1 MASGDDIEAGRTTGA
16 EDRTILVAQK
26 STPSKDFVGDFVF
39 KAAPARAGSRL
50 TPDRD
55 IDGVF
60 GIGNRGGRGVVGVGG
75 FQDRADSTVGA
86 TGVFGKGGEVA
97 VKRIGGTGVT
107 GQGGGGSLQAG
118 GIGVFGRGGTGNGG
132 FPDGPG
138 VFGSSASGDGVVG
151 MSATTTKS
159 GVFGFNPSS
168 AGVAFG
174 VFGRCDSPNGA
185 GVAGRNVNGEA
196 VSGFSD
202 GNIGVAGTS
211 GAYIGVYGLGPHM
224 GLEAEG
230 GNAGALAFSPTGHGV
245 IGIAH
250 TRGKYAGAFSGDVLI
265 AGSLTVL
272 GAVPK
277 SAAVRVGKEYRR
289 LYTMESPESWFEDFG
304 EASLRRGRA
313 TVRLP
318 ADFAPLVHTN
328 GYHVFVTP
336 HGDCGGL
343 FVSSRTRTQFE
354 VRELNGGRSSVGFS
368 YRIVAKRK
376 DIPGKRLEKV
386 KLPDLPKPAGAARG
400 TVPTRRDDARRLLL
414 DRNRLGAQG
423 DAARKARSK

>member
-1 MASGDDIEAGRTTGA
+1 
-16 EDRTILVAQK
+16 
-26 STPSKDFVGDFVF
+26 
-39 KAAPARAGSRL
+39 
-50 TPDRD
+50 
-55 IDGVF
+55 
-60 GIGNRGGRGVVGVGG
+60 VVGVGG

-118 GIGVFGRGGTGNGG
+118 GIGVFGVGGKGDGG

-159 GVFGFNPSS
+159 GVFGFNASGDGVLGISGTTSKSGVFGFNPSS
-168 AGVAFG
+168 SGVAFG

-185 GVAGRNVNGEA
+185 GVSGRNVNGDA

-202 GNIGVAGTS
+202 GNVGVAGTS

-230 GNAGALAFSPTGHGV
+230 GNAGALAYSPTGHGV

-289 LYTMESPESWFEDFG
+289 LYSMESPESWFEDFG
-304 EASLRRGRA
+304 EASLRRGRVI
-313 TVRLP
+313 VRLP

-354 VRELNGGRSSVGFS
+354 VRELNGGRSTVGFS

-386 KLPDLPKPAGAARG
+386 KLPDLPKPAGAERRP
-400 TVPTRRDDARRLLL
+400 VPTRRDDVRRLLL
-414 DRNRLGAQG
+414 DRNRLAAQG
-423 DAARKARSK
+423 DAARKTRSK

>member
-16 EDRTILVAQK
+16 EDRTILVGQK

-50 TPDRD
+50 SPDRD
-55 IDGVF
+55 IDGVQ
-60 GIGNRGGRGVVGVGG
+60 GIGNRGGRGVVGFGG

-118 GIGVFGRGGTGNGG
+118 GIGVFGRGGKGDGG

-138 VFGSSASGDGVVG
+138 VLGNSVSGDGVVG
-151 MSATTTKS
+151 VSEVSTKS
-159 GVFGFNPSS
+159 GVFGFNFAS
-168 AGVAFG
+168 AGAAFG
-174 VFGRCDSPNGA
+174 VVGRCDSPNGA
-185 GVAGRNVNGEA
+185 GVAGRNVNGDA
-196 VSGFSD
+196 ISGFSD
-202 GNIGVAGTS
+202 GNVGVAGTS
-211 GAYIGVYGLGPHM
+211 GAYIGVYGVGPHM

-230 GNAGALAFSPTGHGV
+230 GNAGALAYLPTGHGV

-277 SAAVRVGKEYRR
+277 SAVVRVGKDYRR

-343 FVSSRTRTQFE
+343 FVSARTRAQFE

-386 KLPDLPKPAGAARG
+386 KLPDLPKPAGAERG
-400 TVPTRRDDARRLLL
+400 PVPTRRDNARRLLL
-414 DRNRLGAQG
+414 DRNRLRAQG
-423 DAARKARSK
+423 DVARKSRSK